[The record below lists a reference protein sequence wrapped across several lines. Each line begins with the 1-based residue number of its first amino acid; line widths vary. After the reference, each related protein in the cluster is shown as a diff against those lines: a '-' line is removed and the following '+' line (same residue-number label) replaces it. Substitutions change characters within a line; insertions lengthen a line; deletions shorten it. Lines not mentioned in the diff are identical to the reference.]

1 MEYALQ
7 TLTWGIVFKTVKTV
21 FTDNLYDRLPANR
34 LTCLEGSGAPHLR
47 DTLLRVGA
55 RHTVNFAFY
64 SSFLCREAPK
74 LVQSSDS
81 FFFFL
86 GKIRMQDK
94 ANCSSLKNL
103 FGGIGDHRQPQDEK
117 EAVQERTF
125 TRWMNV
131 FLQRCHPP
139 LKVQD
144 LFVDIQDGRILM
156 ALLEE
161 LTGCKL
167 LYRFR
172 SSSHRIFR
180 LNNISKA
187 LAFLDDRHVKLL
199 GIDASGVADG
209 VPSVVLNLIWN
220 IILHFQAKEM
230 TRGLQRHLSLSL
242 SSLPESTY
250 ASFTDLSLLPN
261 DIGSY
266 SYNTLPSKG
275 RKTAKE
281 SKYHGKAIKTLLQW
295 VQRCTSK
302 FGVEVNDFGRSW
314 RNGLAFLAII
324 KSMKPD
330 LVDLRESLTR
340 NPTENLQEAFTIA
353 HRSLDV
359 TPLLEPEDVTCVSPD
374 EQSIITYVSSFL
386 GQCSDSDGGHMDYN
400 IPEIPNFGSVE
411 SVSFGET
418 HSDSAEARALL
429 RGLEK
434 SNEQLL
440 WKRWSGVTS
449 AAPHDPS
456 RHTKDAAAP
465 ELCSNR
471 DVFSSPRGQRVAE
484 PSVYKKRGEFRSSFK
499 PPSPLDARIVSP
511 EIRSWMEKGLDQLNG
526 KAGASESHISLSSE
540 EGSYSLPVLDSDE
553 EDAYSYILDLN
564 KEVFQP
570 YQQLSRVV
578 LSRVVVEEE
587 TVKDVDEEHQE
598 MCETSIGSESSPRKG
613 SSVRKADFDAK
624 SKVRDEAVAYRRL
637 GVSSS
642 EETNKRTAFEVQPRD
657 ESNTKK
663 RPEEEID
670 FGEHMDDYGDY
681 GDREKEEE
689 TENARALTR
698 GDDEVEASAD
708 KREQRES
715 FETSWWQN
723 EVETGKHLCVNSVP
737 GNKKKVSE
745 GGRDNF
751 RSEKEQERK
760 EEGASTEGRNKNQQR
775 SEEFV
780 EFGLTGKTNFTKHSV
795 CKTRDLTSE
804 DNGARSENVE
814 ESQRAIDECRTTDK
828 KITDHRSGAA
838 SNSDRGADVDVHA
851 RGKSCSTAPTSLSG
865 EGGFALRSAA
875 AFCDV
880 TPLELEVLTA
890 LWILLYCCFILSQ
903 MNL

>member
-1 MEYALQ
+1 
-7 TLTWGIVFKTVKTV
+7 
-21 FTDNLYDRLPANR
+21 
-34 LTCLEGSGAPHLR
+34 
-47 DTLLRVGA
+47 
-55 RHTVNFAFY
+55 
-64 SSFLCREAPK
+64 
-74 LVQSSDS
+74 
-81 FFFFL
+81 
-86 GKIRMQDK
+86 
-94 ANCSSLKNL
+94 
-103 FGGIGDHRQPQDEK
+103 
-117 EAVQERTF
+117 
-125 TRWMNV
+125 
-131 FLQRCHPP
+131 
-139 LKVQD
+139 
-144 LFVDIQDGRILM
+144 
-156 ALLEE
+156 
-161 LTGCKL
+161 
-167 LYRFR
+167 
-172 SSSHRIFR
+172 
-180 LNNISKA
+180 
-187 LAFLDDRHVKLL
+187 
-199 GIDASGVADG
+199 
-209 VPSVVLNLIWN
+209 
-220 IILHFQAKEM
+220 
-230 TRGLQRHLSLSL
+230 
-242 SSLPESTY
+242 
-250 ASFTDLSLLPN
+250 
-261 DIGSY
+261 
-266 SYNTLPSKG
+266 
-275 RKTAKE
+275 
-281 SKYHGKAIKTLLQW
+281 
-295 VQRCTSK
+295 
-302 FGVEVNDFGRSW
+302 
-314 RNGLAFLAII
+314 
-324 KSMKPD
+324 
-330 LVDLRESLTR
+330 
-340 NPTENLQEAFTIA
+340 
-353 HRSLDV
+353 
-359 TPLLEPEDVTCVSPD
+359 
-374 EQSIITYVSSFL
+374 
-386 GQCSDSDGGHMDYN
+386 MDYN

-578 LSRVVVEEE
+578 VEEE

-670 FGEHMDDYGDY
+670 FGERMDDYGDY

-689 TENARALTR
+689 IENARALTR

-715 FETSWWQN
+715 FEMSWWQN

-751 RSEKEQERK
+751 RFEKEQERK

-780 EFGLTGKTNFTKHSV
+780 QFGLTGKTNFTKHSV

-851 RGKSCSTAPTSLSG
+851 RGKSCSTAPTSL
-865 EGGFALRSAA
+865 R
-875 AFCDV
+875 
-880 TPLELEVLTA
+880 
-890 LWILLYCCFILSQ
+890 
-903 MNL
+903 

>member
-1 MEYALQ
+1 
-7 TLTWGIVFKTVKTV
+7 
-21 FTDNLYDRLPANR
+21 
-34 LTCLEGSGAPHLR
+34 
-47 DTLLRVGA
+47 
-55 RHTVNFAFY
+55 
-64 SSFLCREAPK
+64 
-74 LVQSSDS
+74 
-81 FFFFL
+81 
-86 GKIRMQDK
+86 
-94 ANCSSLKNL
+94 
-103 FGGIGDHRQPQDEK
+103 
-117 EAVQERTF
+117 
-125 TRWMNV
+125 
-131 FLQRCHPP
+131 
-139 LKVQD
+139 
-144 LFVDIQDGRILM
+144 
-156 ALLEE
+156 
-161 LTGCKL
+161 
-167 LYRFR
+167 
-172 SSSHRIFR
+172 
-180 LNNISKA
+180 
-187 LAFLDDRHVKLL
+187 
-199 GIDASGVADG
+199 
-209 VPSVVLNLIWN
+209 
-220 IILHFQAKEM
+220 
-230 TRGLQRHLSLSL
+230 
-242 SSLPESTY
+242 
-250 ASFTDLSLLPN
+250 
-261 DIGSY
+261 
-266 SYNTLPSKG
+266 
-275 RKTAKE
+275 
-281 SKYHGKAIKTLLQW
+281 
-295 VQRCTSK
+295 
-302 FGVEVNDFGRSW
+302 
-314 RNGLAFLAII
+314 
-324 KSMKPD
+324 
-330 LVDLRESLTR
+330 
-340 NPTENLQEAFTIA
+340 
-353 HRSLDV
+353 
-359 TPLLEPEDVTCVSPD
+359 
-374 EQSIITYVSSFL
+374 
-386 GQCSDSDGGHMDYN
+386 MDYN

-456 RHTKDAAAP
+456 LHTKDAAAP

-578 LSRVVVEEE
+578 VEEE

-670 FGEHMDDYGDY
+670 FGERMDDYGDY

-689 TENARALTR
+689 IENARALTR

-780 EFGLTGKTNFTKHSV
+780 QFGLTGKTNFTKHSV

-828 KITDHRSGAA
+828 KITTDHRSGTA

-851 RGKSCSTAPTSLSG
+851 RGKSCSTAPTSL
-865 EGGFALRSAA
+865 R
-875 AFCDV
+875 
-880 TPLELEVLTA
+880 
-890 LWILLYCCFILSQ
+890 
-903 MNL
+903 